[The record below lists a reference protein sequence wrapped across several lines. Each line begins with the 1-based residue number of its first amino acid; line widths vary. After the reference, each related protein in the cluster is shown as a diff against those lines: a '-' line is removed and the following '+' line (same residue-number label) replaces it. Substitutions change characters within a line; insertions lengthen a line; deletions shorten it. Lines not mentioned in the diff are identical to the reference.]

1 MGEKKSMETAETAKT
16 EEVKSIP
23 PMAKRIKEKK
33 YSRSM
38 DRCSQIKRVT
48 SETQIEVS
56 LVLDGT
62 GQGDIRTPIP
72 FMDHMLAQLSRHG
85 YFDLTVKAKGD
96 THIDFH
102 HTVEDL
108 GIALGQAFE
117 KALGDKKG
125 IRRFAQTSVPLNE
138 ALVNC
143 VVDLSRSY
151 FVFNIDLPKAKLG
164 EFDVE
169 LVPEFFQAVSAN
181 CGLTLHFNSPY
192 WNNLHHVVEASFKAF
207 AKAMDQAS
215 SLDPRSN
222 AIPSTKGTL

>member
-1 MGEKKSMETAETAKT
+1 
-16 EEVKSIP
+16 
-23 PMAKRIKEKK
+23 MAKKVKEKK
-33 YSRSM
+33 NTLSM
-38 DRCSQIKRVT
+38 DRCAQIKRVT
-48 SETQIEVS
+48 NETQIEVS

-62 GQGDIRTPIP
+62 GQGEIKTPIP
-72 FMDHMLAQLSRHG
+72 FMDHMLAQISRHG
-85 YFDLTVKAKGD
+85 YFDLTVKATGD
-96 THIDFH
+96 TQIDFH

-108 GIALGQAFE
+108 GITLGQAFE

-143 VVDLSRSY
+143 VVDISRSY

-169 LVPEFFQAVSAN
+169 LVSEFFQAFSDN
-181 CGLTLHFNSPY
+181 CGATLHFNSPY

-207 AKAMDQAS
+207 AKAMDQAC
-215 SLDPRSN
+215 SLDPRSD
-222 AIPSTKGTL
+222 AIPSTKGKL